1 MALTDLMSVVTSA
14 LIEIL
19 EAEKAAYGIRQVFD
33 GDVSIVPE
41 TPSVAVIPGQKNREL
56 YGAGLMTKVDLSVA
70 LMIYHN
76 RLQETQKTQREVIE
90 LSEGIEELFHRH
102 GNQTLGSLVI
112 FGMFTMVE
120 PGYAD
125 RQGTVLRTTRMT
137 WEAQSRHGLPT
148 S

>member
-1 MALTDLMSVVTSA
+1 MVD
-14 LIEIL
+14 IL
-19 EAEKAAYGIRQVFD
+19 EAEKTTYGIQQVYD
-33 GDVSIVPE
+33 GDVNLVTE
-41 TPSVAVIPGQKNREL
+41 TPSVAVTAGSKGREV
-56 YGAGLMTKVDLSVA
+56 YATGLMTKVDLQVV

-76 RLQETQKTQREVIE
+76 RIQEVQKQQREVME
-90 LSEGIEELFHRH
+90 LSEGLEELFHLH
-102 GNQTLGSLVI
+102 ANQTLGGLVI
-112 FGMFTMVE
+112 FGMFTSVE